1 MWFSDSADRRS
12 WQGLRVNG
20 LDRRRSG
27 AAPLGRTG
35 WRALALLPSPV
46 QAAVRESLHAQQED
60 STQARSSLEPGSAAA
75 ELKPPY
81 LFVVKKGRSPT
92 FTSLREL
99 AWVRPD
105 LVGVVFDRRWMGQRR
120 TQNHPTSTERR
131 RAARRRAPPD
141 WTKSGFVLTAPTRA
155 PAVEVAPRRAPPPPT
170 RAMPAV
176 PAIPSPKVVPPRPT
190 VAPQRTVLASP
201 GSRRRRRVVA
211 FGVGFG
217 VLLAAASAAGVYLR
231 WQDLGPSV
239 AWLDPSAKRIQA
251 ILSSSLASALSIVPG
266 APARPEPASAPAT
279 PRPAASRPELR
290 SPAPPAPAA
299 PQPPSAPRAALSA
312 SPAPPPADSRPA
324 LPADAEPAASTGVAA
339 DECVAPTVPTMA
351 VQGGEVLGTLVNVKI
366 DASAQSPR
374 CLFVV
379 ERQDGTLWVVDSS
392 RVEARPQ

>member
-1 MWFSDSADRRS
+1 VWFSDSADRRS
-12 WQGLRVNG
+12 RQGLRVNG

-35 WRALALLPSPV
+35 WRALTLLPPHV
-46 QAAVRESLHAQQED
+46 QAAVRESLHAQHEK
-60 STQARSSLEPGSAAA
+60 STQATSSLEQGSAAA
-75 ELKPPY
+75 ALKPPY
-81 LFVVKKGRSPT
+81 LFVVKKGQSPT

-131 RAARRRAPPD
+131 RAARRRAAPD

-155 PAVEVAPRRAPPPPT
+155 PAFGMAPRPAEPPPT
-170 RAMPAV
+170 RATPAV
-176 PAIPSPKVVPPRPT
+176 PAIPSPTVVPPHPT

-239 AWLDPSAKRIQA
+239 EWLDPSAKRIQV

-266 APARPEPASAPAT
+266 APGRPEPVSAPAP

-290 SPAPPAPAA
+290 SPAPPAP
-299 PQPPSAPRAALSA
+299 QPPAASRAALPA
-312 SPAPPPADSRPA
+312 SPAPPPADSGPA
-324 LPADAEPAASTGVAA
+324 PPADAESAASTGVAA
-339 DECVAPTVPTMA
+339 DQCVAPTVPTMA
-351 VQGGEVLGTLVNVKI
+351 VQGGEVLGALVNVKI
-366 DASAQSPR
+366 DANAQSPR